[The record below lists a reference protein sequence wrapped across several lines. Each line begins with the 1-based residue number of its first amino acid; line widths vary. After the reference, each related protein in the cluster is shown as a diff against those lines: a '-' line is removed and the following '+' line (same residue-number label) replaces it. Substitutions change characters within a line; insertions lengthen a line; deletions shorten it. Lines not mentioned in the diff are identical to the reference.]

1 MLEFLDGIIGVVTLL
16 LFIVFTYYASRHPK
30 IKILKV
36 FAVFSLLYGL
46 VELMTYAESLKLIPY
61 GPAHIPIGIIA
72 IYMVG
77 IIYRMY
83 KCGHQSLTEEI
94 PEEIQTRKKCGLFVY
109 LEAAIMFVILFWI
122 SGIIELYSVFFL
134 GATLP
139 SLRVA
144 FFNIFDLDIGIGM
157 LIGFIILLY
166 YARRYPSVKELR
178 DLAAILF
185 LFGLA
190 EITGFFGTLGL
201 MDQGVHSLFN
211 IAITLYL
218 IYLLFITVSRV
229 ELDKLRN
236 ET

>member
-1 MLEFLDGIIGVVTLL
+1 
-16 LFIVFTYYASRHPK
+16 
-30 IKILKV
+30 
-36 FAVFSLLYGL
+36 
-46 VELMTYAESLKLIPY
+46 
-61 GPAHIPIGIIA
+61 
-72 IYMVG
+72 
-77 IIYRMY
+77 
-83 KCGHQSLTEEI
+83 
-94 PEEIQTRKKCGLFVY
+94 
-109 LEAAIMFVILFWI
+109 MFVILFWI